1 MRRLRIKVGGM
12 HCKGCAATIAGS
24 LKRQLG
30 VTDAKVNFTT
40 GEGTLLYDQTKTNSD
55 AILNNLVFR
64 EPSPFAA
71 EIIEDAEVQ

>member
-1 MRRLRIKVGGM
+1 MHRLRIKVSGM

-24 LKRQLG
+24 LKRQPG
-30 VTDAKVNFTT
+30 VTQVNLNFATH
-40 GEGTLLYDQTKTNSD
+40 EGTLLYDQTRTNSD
-55 AILNNLVFR
+55 AILNSVVFR